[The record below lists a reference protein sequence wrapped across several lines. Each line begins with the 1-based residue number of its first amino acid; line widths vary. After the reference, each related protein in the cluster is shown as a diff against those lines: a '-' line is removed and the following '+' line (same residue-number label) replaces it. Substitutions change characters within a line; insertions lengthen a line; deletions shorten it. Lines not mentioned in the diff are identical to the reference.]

1 MSCVSTDGTN
11 FLAAGKKVAGHYV
24 SGVSA
29 CSQYDVHIFTSM
41 PRLDAGAGVLDSAA
55 SDELESA
62 LSKSRVWVGHGFKP
76 CRERPTPFRASAPET
91 QVCCCSDSVTGETKG
106 KSQTLT
112 SLTLQAKSSR
122 GFLSS
127 PGDGSFWLRAENS
140 ATLRRDSVH
149 GARMRRQTRVN
160 RINRID

>member
-76 CRERPTPFRASAPET
+76 CRERPTPFRASAQENKRKIP
-91 QVCCCSDSVTGETKG
+91 DPA
-106 KSQTLT
+106 

-127 PGDGSFWLRAENS
+127 PGDGRFWLRAENS